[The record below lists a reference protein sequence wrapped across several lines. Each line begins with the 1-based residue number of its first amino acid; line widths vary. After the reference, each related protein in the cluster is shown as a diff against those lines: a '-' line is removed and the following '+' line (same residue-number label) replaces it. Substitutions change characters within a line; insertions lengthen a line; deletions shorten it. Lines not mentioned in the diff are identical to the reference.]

1 MQDNLLDEDRRQT
14 KEQKVI
20 NLYVCGNA
28 PYLEILNLIGQQLRV
43 GIRSLPRVLWRIYP
57 ECM

>member
-28 PYLEILNLIGQQLRV
+28 PYLEILNLIGQ
-43 GIRSLPRVLWRIYP
+43 
-57 ECM
+57 